1 MNQMDQTS
9 LVVIGL
15 AVLVIVLV
23 LLFGQG
29 GRRVRQGDLLPL
41 SDESRS
47 RYIKEWDRIETRF
60 VDAPEEAVREADSVV
75 MSVMRERRHP
85 LEERSLPK
93 EIREAR
99 RDATRGRGD
108 RTEGK
113 RRAMLRYRAVME
125 KMAGARSKDRDGRRE
140 MA

>member
-1 MNQMDQTS
+1 MDQTA

-15 AVLVIVLV
+15 AVLVIVIV
-23 LLFGQG
+23 LLFARG
-29 GRRVRQGDLLPL
+29 GRRVRTGDLLPL
-41 SDESRS
+41 TDESRS
-47 RYIKEWDRIETRF
+47 RYISEWDRIEMRF

-93 EIREAR
+93 EMRDAR
-99 RDATRGRGD
+99 RNATRGRGD
-108 RTEGK
+108 RTEGM

-125 KMAGARSKDRDGRRE
+125 KMVGMPVRDRNARRE
-140 MA
+140 LA

>member
-1 MNQMDQTS
+1 MDQTA

-23 LLFGQG
+23 LLLGGRG
-29 GRRVRQGDLLPL
+29 GRRVRQGDLVAL
-41 SDESRS
+41 SDESRG
-47 RYIKEWDRIETRF
+47 RYIMEWDRIEARF

-93 EIREAR
+93 EVRAAR
-99 RDATRGRGD
+99 RDATMGRGD
-108 RTEGK
+108 RTEGM
-113 RRAMLRYRAVME
+113 RRAMLQYRSVME
-125 KMAGARSKDRDGRRE
+125 RMAGARSRDRDGRRE

>member
-1 MNQMDQTS
+1 MDQTA

-23 LLFGQG
+23 LMFGG
-29 GRRVRQGDLLPL
+29 RGSRRVRPGDLVAL

-47 RYIKEWDRIETRF
+47 RYIMEWDRIEARF

-93 EIREAR
+93 EIRVAR
-99 RDATRGRGD
+99 RDATMGRGD
-108 RTEGK
+108 KTEGM
-113 RRAMLRYRAVME
+113 RRAMLQYRSVME
-125 KMAGARSKDRDGRRE
+125 RMAGARSKERDGRRE

>member
-1 MNQMDQTS
+1 MDQTS

-23 LLFGQG
+23 LLLGQG
-29 GRRVRQGDLLPL
+29 GRRGRQGDLLPL

-75 MSVMRERRHP
+75 MSVLRERRHP
-85 LEERSLPK
+85 LETRRLPHDVDK
-93 EIREAR
+93 AR
-99 RDATRGRGD
+99 RDASMGRGD
-108 RTEGK
+108 RTEGM

-125 KMAGARSKDRDGRRE
+125 TMVGKQVRDHKGHRE
-140 MA
+140 LA

>member
-1 MNQMDQTS
+1 MDQTA

-23 LLFGQG
+23 LLLGGRG
-29 GRRVRQGDLLPL
+29 GRRVRQGDLVAL
-41 SDESRS
+41 SDESRG
-47 RYIKEWDRIETRF
+47 RYIMEWDRIEARF

-85 LEERSLPK
+85 LEERRLPK
-93 EIREAR
+93 EIRTAR
-99 RDATRGRGD
+99 RDATMGRGD
-108 RTEGK
+108 RTEGM
-113 RRAMLRYRAVME
+113 RRAMLQYRSVME
-125 KMAGARSKDRDGRRE
+125 RMAGARSRDRDGRRE

>member
-1 MNQMDQTS
+1 MDQTA

-23 LLFGQG
+23 LLLGERG
-29 GRRVRQGDLLPL
+29 GRRVRQGDLVAL
-41 SDESRS
+41 SDESRG
-47 RYIKEWDRIETRF
+47 RYIMEWDRIEARF

-85 LEERSLPK
+85 LEERRLPK
-93 EIREAR
+93 EIRAAR
-99 RDATRGRGD
+99 RDATMGRGD
-108 RTEGK
+108 RTEGM
-113 RRAMLRYRAVME
+113 RRAMLQYRSVME
-125 KMAGARSKDRDGRRE
+125 RMAGARSRDRDGHRE

>member
-1 MNQMDQTS
+1 MDQTA

-23 LLFGQG
+23 LLLG
-29 GRRVRQGDLLPL
+29 GRGSRRVRPGDLVAL

-47 RYIKEWDRIETRF
+47 RYIVEWDRIEARF

-93 EIREAR
+93 EVRAAR
-99 RDATRGRGD
+99 RDATMGRGD
-108 RTEGK
+108 RTEGM
-113 RRAMLRYRAVME
+113 RRAMLKYRSVME
-125 KMAGARSKDRDGRRE
+125 RMAGARTRDRDGRRE

>member
-1 MNQMDQTS
+1 MDQTA

-23 LLFGQG
+23 LMFGG
-29 GRRVRQGDLLPL
+29 RGSRRVRQGDLVAL
-41 SDESRS
+41 SDDSRS
-47 RYIKEWDRIETRF
+47 RYIVEWDRIEARF

-93 EIREAR
+93 EVRAAR
-99 RDATRGRGD
+99 RDASMGRGD
-108 RTEGK
+108 RTEGM
-113 RRAMLRYRAVME
+113 RRAMLQYRSVME
-125 KMAGARSKDRDGRRE
+125 RMAGARSKERDGRRE

>member
-1 MNQMDQTS
+1 MDQTA

-23 LLFGQG
+23 LMFGG
-29 GRRVRQGDLLPL
+29 RGRRRVRPGDLVAL

-47 RYIKEWDRIETRF
+47 RYIMEWDRIEARF

-93 EIREAR
+93 EVRVAR
-99 RDATRGRGD
+99 RDATMGRGD
-108 RTEGK
+108 KTEGM
-113 RRAMLRYRAVME
+113 RRAMLQYRSVME
-125 KMAGARSKDRDGRRE
+125 RMAGARSKERDGRRE

>member
-1 MNQMDQTS
+1 MDQTA

-23 LLFGQG
+23 LMFGG
-29 GRRVRQGDLLPL
+29 RGSRRVRQGDLVAL
-41 SDESRS
+41 SDDSRS
-47 RYIKEWDRIETRF
+47 RYIVEWDRIEARF

-85 LEERSLPK
+85 LEDRSLPK
-93 EIREAR
+93 EMRAAR
-99 RDATRGRGD
+99 RDASMGRGD
-108 RTEGK
+108 RTEGM
-113 RRAMLRYRAVME
+113 RRAMLQYRSVME
-125 KMAGARSKDRDGRRE
+125 RMAGARSKERDGRRE

>member
-1 MNQMDQTS
+1 MDQPA

-23 LLFGQG
+23 LLLGGQD
-29 GRRVRQGDLLPL
+29 GRRVSLADLLPL

-47 RYIKEWDRIETRF
+47 RYMAEWDRIEMRF

-85 LEERSLPK
+85 LEDRRLPK
-93 EIREAR
+93 EVRVARREASM
-99 RDATRGRGD
+99 GRSD
-108 RTEGK
+108 RTEGM
-113 RRAMLRYRAVME
+113 RRAMLQYRSVME
-125 KMAGARSKDRDGRRE
+125 TMAGAGRRDRDGRRE